1 MQVNTPRLP
10 AEPEQDGRASLP
22 RASSA
27 DLFRGGCRFIIEHAG
42 EEYCLRL
49 TRNERLILT
58 KN

>member
-1 MQVNTPRLP
+1 MQVNKENLL
-10 AEPEQDGRASLP
+10 AMAQQGGRARLP

>member
-1 MQVNTPRLP
+1 MQVNDKSLP
-10 AEPEQDGRASLP
+10 VDAQQDGRARLP
-22 RASSA
+22 RASST